1 MPNKIFQTVVD
12 ELDFV
17 GDILSIGIAK
27 KAVINEG
34 STPDEV
40 SKREMVEAVKNHIVP
55 ALMDFVSEKKA
66 KNWGKETIKK
76 IRNME
81 GR

>member
-1 MPNKIFQTVVD
+1 MPNKIFQAVVD

-17 GDILSIGIAK
+17 GDILSIGITK

-34 STPDEV
+34 STPEEV
-40 SKREMVEAVKNHIVP
+40 TKREMIRAIRNHVVP

-66 KNWGKETIKK
+66 KRWGKKTAKK
-76 IRNME
+76 IRDME
-81 GR
+81 AR